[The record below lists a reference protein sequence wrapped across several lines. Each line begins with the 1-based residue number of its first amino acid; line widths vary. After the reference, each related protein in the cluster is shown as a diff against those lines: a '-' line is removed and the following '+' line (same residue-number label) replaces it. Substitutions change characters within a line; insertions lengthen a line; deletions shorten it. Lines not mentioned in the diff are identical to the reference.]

1 MKLDRNLNK
10 TGVGKYALLKLR
22 QMRTEMSPEI
32 YGAVKTLET
41 AGILDWGNAPETE
54 FFVMRED
61 HEPRPWTPGQ
71 CAGYAG
77 RGVHLMRCKRKDGH
91 GTGSL
96 FCTQHAK
103 TNGY

>member
-54 FFVMRED
+54 FFVMRLKDEYAHD
-61 HEPRPWTPGQ
+61 GLR
-71 CAGYAG
+71 GYA
-77 RGVHLMRCKRKDGH
+77 MAAEKDGAKEYA
-91 GTGSL
+91 GEVYQLVKRAGPKSP
-96 FCTQHAK
+96 FCK
-103 TNGY
+103 KPD